1 MEKSRLEED
10 PSSLTSFNFI
20 PEGDEEGLIS
30 KIFSKF
36 KTAVSSGGS
45 ATQQYTSPASST
57 RTISIV
63 LSNES
68 GMITDQVVPEH
79 HVAEQQQQQHLT
91 KIPSNTSSSATDTIV
106 PAVAATNTATT
117 TPYHPASAT
126 PITNNKTDTHGSM
139 ASSSSSSLPLPIHTQ
154 KSNTTATSA
163 NTNINHASVS
173 TTPKEEKE
181 TTSTTPHPPAKKAA
195 AKTAAAAA
203 ASPASSSLPK
213 QLSKHIIIDE
223 EQNQQQQI
231 PSHIIPLTKTSSIDS
246 DTQSVMTTFSVSNT
260 NSLSRILNRLRGGEP
275 VDSNKDFWMPDEQ
288 CKECNNCNAP
298 FNLFRRKH
306 HCRTC
311 GKKFICL
318 SLFCLIKRP
327 LT

>member
-1 MEKSRLEED
+1 MEKNPGGSSRLEDD

-36 KTAVSSGGS
+36 KTAVSSG
-45 ATQQYTSPASST
+45 ANQQYTSPSSST

-68 GMITDQVVPEH
+68 GLITDQVVPE
-79 HVAEQQQQQHLT
+79 QHLAELT
-91 KIPSNTSSSATDTIV
+91 KRPSNTSSSAADAIV
-106 PAVAATNTATT
+106 PAVAATATAATVA
-117 TPYHPASAT
+117 PYHHA
-126 PITNNKTDTHGSM
+126 NNNSSKADTHTSM
-139 ASSSSSSLPLPIHTQ
+139 ASSPLPIHTQ
-154 KSNTTATSA
+154 KPNTTATSTNTNA
-163 NTNINHASVS
+163 NTASAS
-173 TTPKEEKE
+173 TLSMTPKEEPQEEEEEGRKTTPTPRLKKTTATE
-181 TTSTTPHPPAKKAA
+181 SAHTTTSKTT
-195 AKTAAAAA
+195 TAAATATLA
-203 ASPASSSLPK
+203 SLPK
-213 QLSKHIIIDE
+213 QQHSKHIIIDE

-231 PSHIIPLTKTSSIDS
+231 PSHMIIPLTKTSSIDS

-275 VDSNKDFWMPDEQ
+275 LDSNKDFWMPDEQ

-311 GKKFICL
+311 GK
-318 SLFCLIKRP
+318 
-327 LT
+327 

>member
-1 MEKSRLEED
+1 MEKNPGRLEDD

-20 PEGDEEGLIS
+20 AEGDEEGLIS

-36 KTAVSSGGS
+36 KTAVSSNS
-45 ATQQYTSPASST
+45 NQQYTSPSSST

-68 GMITDQVVPEH
+68 GVITDHVVPE
-79 HVAEQQQQQHLT
+79 QHLAELT
-91 KIPSNTSSSATDTIV
+91 KTPSNTSSSATDTIV
-106 PAVAATNTATT
+106 PVAATSYHNTASTNTT
-117 TPYHPASAT
+117 TTAT
-126 PITNNKTDTHGSM
+126 HHATNKTDSNTSM
-139 ASSSSSSLPLPIHTQ
+139 ASSPLPIHTQ
-154 KSNTTATSA
+154 KSNTSSVSANANVSSNNASTSTPSQEDTRLKKTASNGDASA
-163 NTNINHASVS
+163 NTMVK
-173 TTPKEEKE
+173 TTP
-181 TTSTTPHPPAKKAA
+181 A
-195 AKTAAAAA
+195 
-203 ASPASSSLPK
+203 SLPK
-213 QLSKHIIIDE
+213 QHKHIIIDE

-231 PSHIIPLTKTSSIDS
+231 PSHMIIPLTKTTSIDS

-275 VDSNKDFWMPDEQ
+275 MDSNKDFWMPDEQ

-311 GKKFICL
+311 GKDIY
-318 SLFCLIKRP
+318 IYKRA
-327 LT
+327 LH